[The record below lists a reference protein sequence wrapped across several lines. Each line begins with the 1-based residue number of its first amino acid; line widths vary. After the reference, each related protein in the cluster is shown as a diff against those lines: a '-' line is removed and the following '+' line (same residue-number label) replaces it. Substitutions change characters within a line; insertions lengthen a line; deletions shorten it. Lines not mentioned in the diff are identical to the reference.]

1 MSEPSSPLRL
11 AALGV
16 PRHTCN
22 HCSACCSSFR
32 VGPLLPEDVD
42 RVKAALPTVAAAF
55 PDHLIDD
62 PFVTETHRE
71 RPAVFLR
78 KRDGFCTFFKHGSGC
93 VIHASAGSEEKP
105 LVCQLFPLQLIR
117 TEDSVR
123 IAVRPTCLSDQR
135 MWKDGDP
142 VPGEFIS
149 RIVAHPM
156 GVLDRPLPVGEDVLL
171 RVLGLPDLDTA
182 TVLSFLAQ
190 RPTRDDP
197 PNVQPWMEQRLD
209 AVMEACDDLLGR
221 PMEDIP
227 GGSLGPLHPGT
238 STASW
243 LARFRRWQDQRDPSQ
258 IGRWPEVPPELLPYL
273 RDALRRLVFA
283 GQTSLFP
290 TLPWAMLSYI
300 AAARWSAAFAAGVT
314 TEVLDS
320 EARLCK
326 PGTSGDPLLDRF
338 GPMFSS
344 WLILLE
350 GPRLQRAVLD
360 GGPPFA

>member
-22 HCSACCSSFR
+22 HKSACCSSFR
-32 VGPLLPEDVD
+32 VGPLLPDDVD

-55 PDHLIDD
+55 PDHPIDD

-78 KRDGFCTFFKHGSGC
+78 KRDGFCTFFKKGDGC
-93 VIHASAGSEEKP
+93 VIHASAGSAEKP

-117 TEDSVR
+117 TGDSIR
-123 IAVRPTCLSDQR
+123 IAIRPTCLADYR
-135 MWKDGDP
+135 MWRDGDP

-149 RIVAHPM
+149 TIVAHPM

-190 RPTRDDP
+190 RPTREDP
-197 PNVQPWMEQRLD
+197 PDVQPWFEARLD
-209 AVMEACDDLLGR
+209 AVLEAVDDLMSR
-221 PMEDIP
+221 APDDIP

-238 STASW
+238 STAGW
-243 LARFRRWQDQRDPSQ
+243 LARFRLWHASREDHA
-258 IGRWPEVPPELLPYL
+258 IERWPEVDPDLLPYL

-314 TEVLDS
+314 S
-320 EARLCK
+320 EQLASEPSFGK
-326 PGTSGDPLLDRF
+326 PGSSGEPLLDRF

>member
-1 MSEPSSPLRL
+1 MSAPSSPLRL

-42 RVKAALPTVAAAF
+42 RVKAALPTVAEAF
-55 PDHLIDD
+55 PDHPLDD
-62 PFVTETHRE
+62 VFVTEKHRE
-71 RPAVFLR
+71 RDAVFLR
-78 KRDGFCTFFKHGSGC
+78 KRDGFCTFFKPGHGC

-117 TEDSVR
+117 TEESVR
-123 IAVRPTCLSDQR
+123 IAVRPTCLSDHR
-135 MWKDGDP
+135 MWEDGDP

-149 RIVAHPM
+149 RVVAHKY

-171 RVLGLPDLDTA
+171 RVLGLPDLDTG

-190 RPTRDDP
+190 RPSRDDP
-197 PNVQPWMEQRLD
+197 PDIRPWLEEGLD
-209 AVMEACDDLLGR
+209 RVLAAVDDLLGR
-221 PMEDIP
+221 APDDIP

-238 STASW
+238 STAAW
-243 LARFRRWQDQRDPSQ
+243 LDRFRRWHGTREGT
-258 IGRWPEVPPELLPYL
+258 GRWPEVPPELLPYL

-290 TLPWAMLSYI
+290 TLPWAMLCYL

-314 TEVLDS
+314 S
-320 EARLCK
+320 EHLAEGPRFCK
-326 PGTSGDPLLDRF
+326 PGSSGDPLLDRF

-350 GPRLQRAVLD
+350 GPRLQRALLE